1 MCIRDKAKDLLAKRG
16 FDPVLGARPLRR
28 TIQREIE
35 DHLSEEILFGNVA
48 SGEIVTVDV
57 DNWDGGPRTEG
68 ATFVFGSR
76 PKPAPVVIPE
86 VEDEAETADATA
98 DAGADTG
105 DAQ

>member
-1 MCIRDKAKDLLAKRG
+1 M
-16 FDPVLGARPLRR
+16 
-28 TIQREIE
+28 
-35 DHLSEEILFGNVA
+35 A

-57 DNWDGGPRTEG
+57 DNWDGGSRTEG